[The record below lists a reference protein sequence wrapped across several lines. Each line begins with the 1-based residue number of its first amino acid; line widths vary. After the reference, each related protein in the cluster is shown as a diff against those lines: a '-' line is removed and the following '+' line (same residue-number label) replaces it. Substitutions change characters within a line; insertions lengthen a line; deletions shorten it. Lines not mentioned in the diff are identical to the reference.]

1 MNQAWSLLAAEDPVM
16 KLVIGL
22 VVAGIWVV
30 FQIAGAMPK
39 KPDKRRPPSTMQ
51 LPPRTNELPPRALEP
66 PARRH
71 PDLPGPRR
79 GVLTQSGRPAPTV
92 RNRPD
97 VRPPLWN
104 RPPVKAPP
112 LPQPLPKPARAMP
125 PTPTA
130 PRPAPV
136 VRRPAVAPVQAA
148 VAQAPAAAAPD
159 RLPRKEF
166 LDALLKP
173 RNLKKAYLLAEI
185 LQPPVALRD
194 ARRVS
199 P

>member
-1 MNQAWSLLAAEDPVM
+1 MNQAWSLLAAEDPVL

-30 FQIAGAMPK
+30 LQIAGAMSK
-39 KPDKRRPPSTMQ
+39 KPDKRRPPSTLQ
-51 LPPRTNELPPRALEP
+51 LPPRTMEP

-97 VRPPLWN
+97 VRPPLVKPPPVM
-104 RPPVKAPP
+104 RAPVKAPP
-112 LPQPLPKPARAMP
+112 LPQPVRAMP
-125 PTPTA
+125 PAPTA
-130 PRPAPV
+130 ARPAPV
-136 VRRPAVAPVQAA
+136 VRRPAVAPTPAA
-148 VAQAPAAAAPD
+148 VTKAPAAAATD
-159 RLPRKEF
+159 RLPRKQF

-173 RNLKKAYLLAEI
+173 RNLRKAYLLAEI

-194 ARRVS
+194 SRRVL